1 MLVSCGFFFSNS
13 RHLTRVRSC
22 PNQNEI
28 EPNTWYRPISNSE
41 NLQNPTKKEE
51 KMEPCQRKKISP
63 ASLAVVSTEQLG
75 RNGLV
80 PVSRSPLERCFKDL
94 EFIYRQTPQY
104 REIYRIPSRERS
116 HIPPG
121 EKQNHHLQKC
131 LGRGYDSSQEGISK
145 YYCVWYHIPQLVHFF
160 HDRYA

>member
-1 MLVSCGFFFSNS
+1 MLLSCGFFSQTQDILRAS
-13 RHLTRVRSC
+13 GLAQIKMKLKQTSGIAPSLIRKTHKT
-22 PNQNEI
+22 Q
-28 EPNTWYRPISNSE
+28 
-41 NLQNPTKKEE
+41 QKK
-51 KMEPCQRKKISP
+51 RKIGT
-63 ASLAVVSTEQLG
+63 VSTE
-75 RNGLV
+75 
-80 PVSRSPLERCFKDL
+80 KDL
-94 EFIYRQTPQY
+94 TCFSRRCLDRAVGKKWTRACELVFIYRQTPQY